1 MATRIYIL
9 RFPKETSNEPMIY
22 QLVKQY
28 DVEFNILKADI
39 LPQREGVMILELKGG
54 REQVNKSL
62 EFLESF
68 GVKVERLA
76 ASIRRDDK
84 KCFQCGACT
93 GICPVG
99 ALSIHRP
106 DMTVVFDPE
115 KCTGCS
121 LCVPICPVRAMEVSL
136 GAGVLAEEEETAP
149 IT

>member
-9 RFPKETSNEPMIY
+9 RFPKETSSDPMIY

-39 LPQREGVMILELKGG
+39 LPQREGVMILELKGTKDK
-54 REQVNKSL
+54 VKSAL
-62 EFLESF
+62 DYLRSYN
-68 GVKVERLA
+68 VQVERLA
-76 ASIRRDDK
+76 AVIKRDDE

-99 ALSIHRP
+99 ALAIKRP
-106 DMTVVFDPE
+106 EMEVVFDPE

-121 LCVPICPVRAMEVSL
+121 LCVPICPVRAMEVSP
-136 GAGVLAEEEETAP
+136 ASSAFAEEPEKVVV
-149 IT
+149 

>member
-39 LPQREGVMILELKGG
+39 LPQREGVMILELKGTKDKVKEG
-54 REQVNKSL
+54 LGYLK
-62 EFLESF
+62 SF
-68 GVKVERLA
+68 GVKAERLA
-76 ASIRRDDK
+76 ATIKRDDE

-99 ALSIHRP
+99 ALYIRRP
-106 DMTVVFDPE
+106 TMEVIFDPE

-121 LCVPICPVRAMEVSL
+121 LCVPVCPVRAMEVSPVSD
-136 GAGVLAEEEETAP
+136 AFADEEEKIVT
-149 IT
+149 